1 MDDLAKGQFLST
13 ASPQAPSTIVSTQ
26 QNRLGSGEFPSEH
39 TLENEASE
47 SLGERAVLEKQ
58 IRWKIDLRLCSIA
71 GLLCSLNLLDSGILS
86 SASVTTMLEDLELNH
101 GNRYSVSIFIFT
113 IANVAFQLPCTL
125 AVRFVGPRIWFAMIT
140 FLFGLLT
147 MCTAFI
153 HTWGQMIALRVLLG
167 IAMSGIYPGLT
178 YLIST
183 WYTRREQQLRYAY
196 VQSGEVLVFATGNI
210 VNFGLNHL
218 DGKAGL
224 AGWRWMYLVQGLITC
239 VLGAV
244 TYWWMV
250 DFPENAQNSFCFL
263 TAKEAQFASCRIQ
276 DDRGDLM
283 PEPFSWGKLLSAFKD
298 LKIYG
303 FACMFFLL
311 NSITTALAYFLPI
324 ILQSGMGFSSNESIL
339 LATPPYYYAVIPVVI
354 SSFVGDHYGVRGP
367 LITFNALTL
376 IAGFLMFGLPAS
388 SHVAVRY
395 TGTFLATGAYVSNWA
410 ALNAFQAN
418 NIVGQWKRVA
428 TAATITAMNGLGG
441 VAGSYIVRQQEA
453 PQYLTAVW
461 VSIGSHILL
470 IGILGVFTIYFYI
483 ANRQQA
489 SGAKILEGLVCIF
502 CPTWNL
508 MATNLW
514 GAAWLSIHVL
524 ILDPTNCWLPV
535 HPSCLKLYPQFFIKR
550 SISHADEKDY
560 MVMMPSDI
568 CLVHFIYTT
577 LAIPRRYDS

>member
-1 MDDLAKGQFLST
+1 MSDCDLESSKMADSEKGQFLPVT
-13 ASPQAPSTIVSTQ
+13 ALLPSTRVSAP
-26 QNRLGSGEFPSEH
+26 NKLDLPSEA
-39 TLENEASE
+39 LAEASDE
-47 SLGERAVLEKQ
+47 NLERDALEKK
-58 IRWKIDLRLCSIA
+58 IRRKVDLRLCTIA

-125 AVRFVGPRIWFAMIT
+125 AVRFVGPRLWFATIT

-153 HTWGQMIALRVLLG
+153 QTWGQMIALRILLG
-167 IAMSGIYPGLT
+167 ISMSGIYPGLT

-183 WYTRREQQLRYAY
+183 WYPRREQQLRYAY
-196 VQSGEVLVFATGNI
+196 LQSGEVFVFATGNI

-218 DGKAGL
+218 NGKAGL

-239 VLGAV
+239 FLGVV

-250 DFPENAQNSFCFL
+250 DFPENAQHSFYFL
-263 TAKEAQFASCRIQ
+263 TAKEAHIASRRIQ
-276 DDRGDLM
+276 DDRADLV
-283 PEPFSWGKLLSAFKD
+283 PEPFSWGTLLAAFKD

-324 ILQSGMGFSSNESIL
+324 ILQSGMGFSSNKSIL
-339 LATPPYYYAVIPVVI
+339 LATPPYYYAIIPVI
-354 SSFVGDHYGVRGP
+354 LTSIIGDHYGVRGP
-367 LITFNALTL
+367 LITFNALML
-376 IAGFLMFGLPAS
+376 IAGFLMFGLPS
-388 SHVAVRY
+388 SSQLAVRY
-395 TGTFLATGAYVSNWA
+395 IGTFLATGAYVSNWA

-428 TAATITAMNGLGG
+428 TAATITAFNGLGG

-453 PQYLTAVW
+453 PQYSTAVW
-461 VSIGSHILL
+461 VSIGSHILM
-470 IGILGVFTIYFYI
+470 IGILGMFTTYFYI

-489 SGAKILEGLVCIF
+489 NGAKILEGVPGF
-502 CPTWNL
+502 
-508 MATNLW
+508 
-514 GAAWLSIHVL
+514 
-524 ILDPTNCWLPV
+524 
-535 HPSCLKLYPQFFIKR
+535 R
-550 SISHADEKDY
+550 
-560 MVMMPSDI
+560 
-568 CLVHFIYTT
+568 YTF
-577 LAIPRRYDS
+577 